1 MRANRLR
8 SGFWRLCELRR
19 GFAERTTEY
28 RYAGE
33 LISHS
38 QIWKDL
44 QISCLVVHNWTINQ
58 SGKFMG
64 ALGVWHI
71 LIVAAII
78 LLLFGGQGKISD
90 LMGDVGRGIKAFRTD
105 LAQPENRSAPPRTV
119 VSETPH
125 GTIETAI
132 VRDNAADNR
141 MSDQYGGD
149 RAKRASPNG
158 VMVSFSRAME

>member
-19 GFAERTTEY
+19 GFAERATEC

-38 QIWKDL
+38 QVWKDL
-44 QISCLVVHNWTINQ
+44 QISCRDVHNWTINQ

-64 ALGVWHI
+64 ALSVWHI
-71 LIVAAII
+71 VIVAAII

-90 LMGDVGRGIKAFRTD
+90 LMGDVGRGIKAFRTA
-105 LAQPENRSAPPRTV
+105 LAQPENNPPPLHTV

-125 GTIETAI
+125 DTIETKIAQ
-132 VRDNAADNR
+132 DNAADIR
-141 MSDQYGGD
+141 
-149 RAKRASPNG
+149 RAGAQIIR
-158 VMVSFSRAME
+158 